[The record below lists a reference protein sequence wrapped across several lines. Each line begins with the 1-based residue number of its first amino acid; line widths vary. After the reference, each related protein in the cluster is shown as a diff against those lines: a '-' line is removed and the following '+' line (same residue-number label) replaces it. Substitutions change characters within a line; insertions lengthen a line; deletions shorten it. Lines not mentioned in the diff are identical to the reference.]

1 MKKLSGVA
9 VVTTAE
15 GERVSYTYM
24 ELDGNGNI
32 TSQNNRGSFVALDDE
47 VLAAIATLKNAVNAR
62 LEGGCPMTDN
72 KRIKECKR
80 KVIAAINEATL
91 PFAVTELILENVLN
105 AVRENMA
112 AEEAAAANIETPKT
126 EEEKMPN

>member
-1 MKKLSGVA
+1 
-9 VVTTAE
+9 
-15 GERVSYTYM
+15 
-24 ELDGNGNI
+24 
-32 TSQNNRGSFVALDDE
+32 
-47 VLAAIATLKNAVNAR
+47 
-62 LEGGCPMTDN
+62 MTDT

-80 KVIAAINEATL
+80 KIIAAINDAKI

-105 AVRENMA
+105 VMRENMA

>member
-1 MKKLSGVA
+1 
-9 VVTTAE
+9 
-15 GERVSYTYM
+15 
-24 ELDGNGNI
+24 
-32 TSQNNRGSFVALDDE
+32 
-47 VLAAIATLKNAVNAR
+47 
-62 LEGGCPMTDN
+62 MTDT

-80 KVIAAINEATL
+80 KIIAAINDAKI

-105 AVRENMA
+105 VVRDNMA

>member
-1 MKKLSGVA
+1 
-9 VVTTAE
+9 
-15 GERVSYTYM
+15 
-24 ELDGNGNI
+24 
-32 TSQNNRGSFVALDDE
+32 
-47 VLAAIATLKNAVNAR
+47 
-62 LEGGCPMTDN
+62 MTDT

-80 KVIAAINEATL
+80 KIIAAINEAKI

-105 AVRENMA
+105 VVRENMV

>member
-1 MKKLSGVA
+1 
-9 VVTTAE
+9 
-15 GERVSYTYM
+15 
-24 ELDGNGNI
+24 
-32 TSQNNRGSFVALDDE
+32 
-47 VLAAIATLKNAVNAR
+47 
-62 LEGGCPMTDN
+62 MTDT

-80 KVIAAINEATL
+80 KIIAAINEAKI
-91 PFAVTELILENVLN
+91 PFAVSELVLENILH